1 MAIKITINN
10 QEIKNPVARFL
21 ITMLGLAVFLVL
33 FILIFFVLLPFVW
46 FMVLSIILALL
57 VLMAV
62 LPKLI
67 SQYKIIRIEQ
77 KFLNQ
82 HK

>member
-1 MAIKITINN
+1 MAIKITTNN

-21 ITMLGLAVFLVL
+21 ITLLGLAVFLVL

-62 LPKLI
+62 SPKLI

-77 KFLNQ
+77 KSLKQ